1 MTTDPHGSKETPRP
15 AFKAA
20 VLTVSDSTSRGERE
34 DLSGPRCRELLT
46 GMGFACVAHGV
57 VPDDVPAI
65 AARLREWCDA
75 GVAQLVITTGGTG
88 LSPRDVTPEA
98 TRQVI
103 EREAP
108 GFGELLRM
116 EGFRKNPRAVLSR
129 GTAGLR
135 RGTLIVNLPGSVRG
149 VEEGLQTLA
158 PILAHA
164 REIAGGLSGRC
175 GS

>member
-1 MTTDPHGSKETPRP
+1 MDPHGSKETSRP

-34 DLSGPRCRELLT
+34 DLSGPRCREILAGL
-46 GMGFACVAHGV
+46 GFECVARAV
-57 VPDDVPAI
+57 VPDDVPTI
-65 AARLREWCDA
+65 AARLREWCD
-75 GVAQLVITTGGTG
+75 GGLVHLVVTTGGTG

-135 RGTLIVNLPGSVRG
+135 NRTLIVNLPGSVRG
-149 VEEGLQTLA
+149 VEDGLQTLA

-164 REIAGGLSGRC
+164 LEIARGDAGRC

>member
-1 MTTDPHGSKETPRP
+1 MAPHGSKETSRP
-15 AFKAA
+15 DYKAA

-34 DLSGPRCRELLT
+34 DLSGPRCRELLS
-46 GMGFACVAHGV
+46 GLGFDCVAGGV
-57 VPDDVPAI
+57 VPDEIPAI
-65 AARLREWCDA
+65 AARLREWCDS
-75 GVAQLVITTGGTG
+75 GLVHLVITTGGTG

-108 GFGELLRM
+108 GFGELLRL
-116 EGFRKNPRAVLSR
+116 EGFRKNPRAMLSR

-135 RGTLIVNLPGSVRG
+135 NRTLIVNLPGSVRG
-149 VEEGLQTLA
+149 VEEGLQALA

-164 REIAGGLSGRC
+164 LEIAQGEAGRC

>member
-88 LSPRDVTPEA
+88 LSPRVVTPEA

-149 VEEGLQTLA
+149 VEEWLQTLA

-164 REIAGGLSGRC
+164 LEIAGGLSGRC

>member
-1 MTTDPHGSKETPRP
+1 MAPHGSKETPRP
-15 AFKAA
+15 AFKTA
-20 VLTVSDSTSRGERE
+20 VLTVSDSASRGERA
-34 DLSGPRCRELLT
+34 DLSGPRCRELLA
-46 GMGFACVAHGV
+46 GMGFDCVAHRV

-65 AARLREWCDA
+65 AAQLREWCD
-75 GVAQLVITTGGTG
+75 GGRVQLVVTAGGTG

-135 RGTLIVNLPGSVRG
+135 NRTLIINLPGSVRG
-149 VEEGLQTLA
+149 VEDGLQTLA

-164 REIAGGLSGRC
+164 LEIAGGEAGRC